1 MLREGVVS
9 ASDTPALWCADAL
22 RFECTLCGRC
32 CSGAPGYV
40 WVTPDDIDRLAAHL
54 RLTPSDFQQRHTRR
68 LGYGISLLERPN
80 GDCEFLRRLDDG
92 TTRCTIHALRR
103 SSAAPGRSGSPTCGR
118 RSPGSV
124 QRPTA
129 PASAAAPCIRCPL
142 LRPLCARTATARSDH
157 QYQPTANRRRKPRPR
172 ERRVHRHVARRRA
185 RGPQQPQRS
194 HQQQAAGDA
203 PP

>member
-92 TTRCTIHALRR
+92 TTRCTIHALRPVQCR
-103 SSAAPGRSGSPTCGR
+103 TWPFWKSNL
-118 RSPGSV
+118 RSPQSW
-124 QRPTA
+124 Q
-129 PASAAAPCIRCPL
+129 
-142 LRPLCARTATARSDH
+142 RTATDC
-157 QYQPTANRRRKPRPR
+157 PGIG
-172 ERRVHRHVARRRA
+172 
-185 RGPQQPQRS
+185 RGPVHPLPVIE
-194 HQQQAAGDA
+194 AALRENGDR
-203 PP
+203 PL